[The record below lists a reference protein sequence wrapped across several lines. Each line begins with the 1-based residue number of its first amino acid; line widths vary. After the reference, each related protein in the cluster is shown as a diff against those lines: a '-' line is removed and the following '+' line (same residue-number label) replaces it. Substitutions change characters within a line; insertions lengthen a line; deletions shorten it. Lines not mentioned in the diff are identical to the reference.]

1 MGTLRLTYHIETV
14 LILNLKKRPDRF
26 WATYGALVA
35 AGTPINR
42 IRRVEATPGCD
53 FKDRDALIHA
63 ATEDGFPEFSYLV
76 NDLATDDPN
85 YQIELNIKS
94 QAWNYCQML
103 RYLKDTN
110 QSGLIL
116 YDDRYVKNW
125 QNLESLYKAL
135 LRSQPGNGTLIL
147 QLDYYFSASL
157 NQKMRRRKRA
167 GLPYI
172 KQGPLCGSDN
182 AMLYSAAGAE
192 WFLGKILEPENERR
206 NVEGT
211 INRLSFL
218 PAKKRPDFW
227 SCDLDFISKLPGNMG
242 SNIQN
247 PELKYPIISTI

>member
-1 MGTLRLTYHIETV
+1 MEIDV
-14 LILNLKKRPDRF
+14 ILILNLEHRPDRF

-35 AGTPINR
+35 ARTPLER
-42 IRRVEATPGCD
+42 IRRVEATPGSD
-53 FKDRDALIHA
+53 FKDKDALVHA

-76 NDLATDDPN
+76 RDLPADDPN

-116 YDDRYVKNW
+116 YDDRYVKEFE
-125 QNLESLYKAL
+125 NLESLYKSL
-135 LRSQPGNGTLIL
+135 LRSQPRNGTLIL

-157 NQKMRRRKRA
+157 NPKMRRRKRDDM
-167 GLPYI
+167 PYI
-172 KQGPLCGSDN
+172 KQGPSCGSDN

-192 WFLGKILEPENERR
+192 WFLSKILEPENEYH
-206 NVEGT
+206 NVEST

-218 PAKKRPDFW
+218 PAKKRSDFW
-227 SCDLDFISKLPGNMG
+227 SCDLNFISKLPGYMG

-247 PELKYPIISTI
+247 PEENQPSIPTINES